1 MNDSDP
7 TCVIT
12 VQEDTGKNEQALSI
26 FMLNLNFEHFIVS
39 EISDRINEGKKK

>member
-7 TCVIT
+7 TCVTI
-12 VQEDTGKNEQALSI
+12 VQEDTGKNEQGISI
-26 FMLNLNFEHFIVS
+26 LMLYLNFEHFIVS